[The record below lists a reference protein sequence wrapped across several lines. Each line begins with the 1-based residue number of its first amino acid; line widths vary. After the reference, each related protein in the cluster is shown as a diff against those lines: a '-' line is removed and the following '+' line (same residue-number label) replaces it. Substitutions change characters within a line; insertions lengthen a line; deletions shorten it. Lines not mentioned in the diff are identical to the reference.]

1 MASCVFFFPFFSPS
15 FHSAAA
21 QHLRMQNEQASETV
35 AMVIVTR
42 LIVTRI
48 LIEAH
53 TATRLL
59 GRPSRWKQQQLMDS
73 LLNRVSGCTL
83 FLTSW
88 RCLTDSSTTHCLY
101 FMHREHAWSVA
112 GVLSPAAPLVQMK
125 HILHRRSK
133 STLLSD
139 AVVLLCS
146 TLYCRQR
153 ELCFKKW
160 CEGTRVEGGW

>member
-1 MASCVFFFPFFSPS
+1 MFLFFFFLP

-42 LIVTRI
+42 LTVTRI

-59 GRPSRWKQQQLMDS
+59 GRPSRWKQQQLMAS
-73 LLNRVSGCTL
+73 LLSRVSGCTL

-88 RCLTDSSTTHCLY
+88 RCLTYSRKLLHILILSAMRRCSPPVCVEVDHLLGTKQTDIKHRRCKSTPLLDAGSVTLY
-101 FMHREHAWSVA
+101 RSTLQTAW
-112 GVLSPAAPLVQMK
+112 GVL
-125 HILHRRSK
+125 
-133 STLLSD
+133 
-139 AVVLLCS
+139 
-146 TLYCRQR
+146 QR
-153 ELCFKKW
+153 W
-160 CEGTRVEGGW
+160 HEGNRVEGRR